1 MAAFRPAALA
11 RIAGLFLL
19 TLLLQGCFWE
29 NFSKTERVDPQV
41 LYSPRNAQELV
52 YWVKQATDQGK
63 RIRMTGSGHSH
74 SDVAVTDEILLT
86 PYKLN
91 QPLLL
96 DSARLKQPALARL
109 VRVQSGIRIRELNQH
124 LDRNG
129 LALENLGGYDG
140 QTIVGA
146 AMTGTHGSGLN
157 YGPIASQIRSLQ
169 VVGEGGVVY
178 QVEPSAGI
186 TDPATFP
193 GSLEEFPEIPVTL
206 IQDDTIFN
214 AMTVSIGSMGVVYA
228 VVLQT
233 EPKFWLREVR
243 TLTRWNAIKAPGG
256 FLDRLQNG
264 EPLVEGDW
272 QPDYVELQ
280 YNPYPINGDHSV
292 LITARYKSYTPLVT
306 EGERGQAGTELLSGL
321 ITLVE
326 KPLSWLI
333 NNAPILAPLLIE
345 QSLKSQVDDGYNNV
359 SYRIFNIGVVN
370 YTNAIAVESFVP
382 LEQTVDVVERAF
394 AIAAELQ
401 QRKILHSAPA
411 SVRFVKGSDA
421 LISMTQGRPTTVLEL
436 IVVQGVNGDREL
448 LRTYEQTLLDEF
460 DARPHWGLDLSVL
473 QGDADLRRIYPRWD
487 DWLAVYRQFNSKGVF
502 DGKVTDRLGISM
514 GNRDE

>member
-1 MAAFRPAALA
+1 MNRWVGVLALA
-11 RIAGLFLL
+11 VV
-19 TLLLQGCFWE
+19 LQGCFWE
-29 NFSKTERVDPQV
+29 NFSKTERVEPEV

-52 YWVKQATDQGK
+52 YWVGQATEQGK

-74 SDVAVTDEILLT
+74 SDVAISAEILLT
-86 PYKLN
+86 PYRLN
-91 QPLLL
+91 QPLTL
-96 DSARLKQPALARL
+96 DAARLKQPAPSRL
-109 VRVQSGIRIRELNQH
+109 VRVQSGIRIRELNQY
-124 LDRNG
+124 LDENG

-146 AMTGTHGSGLN
+146 AMTGTHGSGLA

-193 GSLEEFPEIPVTL
+193 GVLEEFPGIPVTL
-206 IQDDTIFN
+206 IQDDTVFN

-243 TLTRWNAIKAPGG
+243 TLTRWNTIKAPGG
-256 FLDRLQNG
+256 FLDRLLNG
-264 EPLVEGDW
+264 APLVDGDW

-280 YNPYPINGDHSV
+280 YNPYPVNGDHSV

-333 NNAPILAPLLIE
+333 NNAPVLAPLLIE
-345 QSLKSQVDDGYNNV
+345 QSLKSQVDEGYNNV
-359 SYRIFNIGVVN
+359 SYNIFNIGVVN
-370 YTNAIAVESFVP
+370 YTNAIAVESFMP
-382 LEQTVDVVERAF
+382 LENTVAVVERAF
-394 AIAAELQ
+394 AIAADMQ
-401 QRKILHSAPA
+401 QQKILHSAPV
-411 SVRFVKGSDA
+411 SVRFVKGSDQ
-421 LISMTQGRPTTVLEL
+421 LIAMTYGRPTMVLET
-436 IVVQGVNGDREL
+436 IIVQGVNGDRQL
-448 LRTYEQTLLDEF
+448 LRTYEQIMLEEF
-460 DARPHWGLDLSVL
+460 EGRPHWGLDLSVL
-473 QGDADLRRIYPRWD
+473 QGDDELRRIYPRWD
-487 DWLAVYRQFNSKGVF
+487 DWLAVYRKFNSQGVF

-514 GNRDE
+514 GNRNE